1 MSTLAKR
8 ILLGIAVLSVLLFS
22 AFQFMKMQTKKIS
35 PESTVTYAQGSTS
48 ISVTYSRPY
57 KKGRAIFG
65 NLVPFGQVWRTGA
78 NEATLVT
85 TSKNLIIGGKS
96 LPAGKYT
103 LWTIP
108 ESDVWTIIF
117 NNKQYSWGVDFK
129 TRPSREPEADVL
141 QVKVPVQKVSPI
153 VDQFTISF
161 QNPPESALVLTWDDV
176 KIVVPF
182 TE

>member
-1 MSTLAKR
+1 M
-8 ILLGIAVLSVLLFS
+8 
-22 AFQFMKMQTKKIS
+22 
-35 PESTVTYAQGSTS
+35 
-48 ISVTYSRPY
+48 
-57 KKGRAIFG
+57 
-65 NLVPFGQVWRTGA
+65 
-78 NEATLVT
+78 
-85 TSKNLIIGGKS
+85 IGGKS

-161 QNPPESALVLTWDDV
+161 QNPPESALVLVWDDV